1 MQVLVA
7 TSPPGPRRELHVKQ
21 PAISMSPALS
31 DSFYK
36 VYPTLQMQNKCCFCK
51 MSKA

>member
-7 TSPPGPRRELHVKQ
+7 TSPPGPRRETHVNS
-21 PAISMSPALS
+21 PTIGASPALS

-36 VYPTLQMQNKCCFCK
+36 VCPTLQMQNKWCFRNL
-51 MSKA
+51 SKA